1 MDPAGEVGYGRRVS
15 PQRGRRGASGRMA
28 TASLAQGKIGLGRA
42 LLTLAVAG
50 LLLGTAAVLVLATS
64 DHAELR
70 GWEAAVAL
78 LIGWATAELPC
89 AS

>member
-28 TASLAQGKIGLGRA
+28 TASLSKVKIGLGRA
-42 LLTLAVAG
+42 LLSLVVAG
-50 LLLGTAAVLVLATS
+50 LLHGSAAVLVLATS
-64 DHAELR
+64 DHAGLR

-78 LIGWATAELPC
+78 LIGWVTAELPC